1 MAKKKSDWQN
11 RIVGHDTKPASWFLA
26 NEANWRIHPKN
37 QQDSLGGVLDE
48 VGWVQDVIVNKRTSE
63 EWGADQNIET
73 LVDGHLRITLAL
85 RNGDETPVPV
95 KYVDLSPDEERLVLL
110 TLDPLGAMAASDKA
124 KLDELMR
131 AVQSDDDRVQAMIAE
146 IAEREGILQN
156 GQDEKYSANIQAPI
170 YEPKGEKPAI
180 KDLYDETRTKELLA
194 EIEASDLP
202 EEEKEFLRVAARRHT
217 VLNYKRIAEYYA
229 HSDEKTQALMENSA
243 LVIIDFKRA
252 IELGYIQMSIDISN
266 QFKQDFDDK

>member
-146 IAEREGILQN
+146 IAEKQGIIPVDENDWTDAFGKLPDEDRAPFQQMTFTLHDVQVEVVKDAIRKAGKEG
-156 GQDEKYSANIQAPI
+156 
-170 YEPKGEKPAI
+170 
-180 KDLYDETRTKELLA
+180 
-194 EIEASDLP
+194 
-202 EEEKEFLRVAARRHT
+202 
-217 VLNYKRIAEYYA
+217 
-229 HSDEKTQALMENSA
+229 
-243 LVIIDFKRA
+243 
-252 IELGYIQMSIDISN
+252 
-266 QFKQDFDDK
+266 DFDDSENQNGNGNALAWICEAYLNG

>member
-95 KYVDLSPDEERLVLL
+95 KYVDLSPDEESLVLL

-124 KLDELMR
+124 KLDELM
-131 AVQSDDDRVQAMIAE
+131 
-146 IAEREGILQN
+146 
-156 GQDEKYSANIQAPI
+156 
-170 YEPKGEKPAI
+170 
-180 KDLYDETRTKELLA
+180 
-194 EIEASDLP
+194 
-202 EEEKEFLRVAARRHT
+202 
-217 VLNYKRIAEYYA
+217 
-229 HSDEKTQALMENSA
+229 
-243 LVIIDFKRA
+243 
-252 IELGYIQMSIDISN
+252 
-266 QFKQDFDDK
+266 

>member
-1 MAKKKSDWQN
+1 MGKKIAKLNKPLVN
-11 RIVGHDTKPASWFLA
+11 RIIGHGEEQVDQLLA
-26 NEANWRIHPKN
+26 NPLNFRLHPDN
-37 QQDSLGGVLDE
+37 QQQALAGAIDDIGFIRSVT
-48 VGWVQDVIVNKRTSE
+48 VNQRT
-63 EWGADQNIET
+63 GRV
-73 LVDGHLRITLAL
+73 VDGHLRVTLAARSGVESL
-85 RNGDETPVPV
+85 PVE
-95 KYVDLSPDEERLVLL
+95 YVDLSEAEEAQALL
-110 TLDPLGAMAASDKA
+110 SLDPIAAMAASDKA